1 MEPNSTYNPQQKKCT
16 FVCFRGREKGA
27 KTAHPN
33 IRQPLVCSSLYSQLF
48 VRRRVEPAGKV
59 VEEHTGFEPAQ
70 PVWKTGVLTATL
82 MLRWLG
88 GPDLNRRKCQSQSL
102 VPYRLATTQ
111 YENEPHRPIFI
122 APILTGA
129 GPQLLL
135 DGPCVT
141 RVWFLGLT
149 TGLPHSRPLAV
160 QGRARLDPGMP
171 SDDQAGRRI
180 SRVERV

>member
-1 MEPNSTYNPQQKKCT
+1 MEPNSTYNTSKN
-16 FVCFRGREKGA
+16 VRLYVSGVREKGA

-33 IRQPLVCSSLYSQLF
+33 IQQPLVCSSLYSQLF
-48 VRRRVEPAGKV
+48 VRRRVEPVGKV

-122 APILTGA
+122 APVLTGV
-129 GPQLLL
+129 GDQLPLKGL
-135 DGPCVT
+135 YAT
-141 RVWFLGLT
+141 RVGFL
-149 TGLPHSRPLAV
+149 A
-160 QGRARLDPGMP
+160 
-171 SDDQAGRRI
+171 
-180 SRVERV
+180 